1 MKLSSIYRILWEINV
16 SNYLEYLVVLPLRV
30 RVPKELCYPVVLSEE
45 DRVHAEEARDL
56 VRPDVAAHVALLANG
71 AKGLLGSLEV
81 SLKKKTK
88 TEINVSRANS
98 ADV

>member
-1 MKLSSIYRILWEINV
+1 MGNPCF
-16 SNYLEYLVVLPLRV
+16 NYLEYLVVLPLRV
-30 RVPKELCYPVVLSEE
+30 GVPEELCYPVVLSEE

-81 SLKKKTK
+81 SLKKKKTK